1 MLVAPRHDTTAHC
14 AAQATSHTE
23 KRKKK
28 EKMQKE
34 RLNEKGNVE
43 QTKQDWREKNTTR
56 RCGDFFIS
64 HPLGL
69 DLVFGCGTT

>member
-1 MLVAPRHDTTAHC
+1 
-14 AAQATSHTE
+14 
-23 KRKKK
+23 
-28 EKMQKE
+28 MQKE
-34 RLNEKGNVE
+34 RLNEKGKVE